1 MEEDVIQLINKAKM
15 MDLIDE
21 DSTIYNL
28 EPLPGLN
35 ESDLKDLENNL
46 PCEIPT
52 HIRKLLT
59 ECRGIDGLLDII
71 EFSGQE
77 CASGFE
83 FELFPTAIAIAHNGF
98 GDYWVVDLCHDSTDW
113 GPIYFCSHDPAV
125 IVYQSPS
132 LYHFMEEVIKM
143 FVPPHRS
150 LIDDVHEDLLM
161 NIWRN
166 NPSMITQEQAL
177 ISEDA
182 DIKEFAQSLN
192 ENYLVIDLR
201 HAQIGD
207 GFSWGRYGP
216 KTVNK
221 RFGEKRIF
229 AYEICKSFWQRLFK
243 K

>member
-35 ESDLKDLENNL
+35 ESELKDLENNL
-46 PCEIPT
+46 PC
-52 HIRKLLT
+52 
-59 ECRGIDGLLDII
+59 DGLLDII

-98 GDYWVVDLCHDSTDW
+98 GDYWVVDLCRDSTDW

-229 AYEICKSFWQRLFK
+229 AYEIRKSFWQRLFK